1 MLTWKRSR
9 HEFNTCSGRR
19 GCLYNWMVTVC
30 GWFVWDK
37 LTSKEV
43 NADSEARTLS
53 QLLALDR
60 FRCMRFASFVASFL
74 NSFFV
79 FMMLIEDSLDNLP
92 LGQLESAFD

>member
-1 MLTWKRSR
+1 
-9 HEFNTCSGRR
+9 
-19 GCLYNWMVTVC
+19 
-30 GWFVWDK
+30 
-37 LTSKEV
+37 
-43 NADSEARTLS
+43 
-53 QLLALDR
+53 LLALDR